1 MPPIIKSTLHKL
13 TNNYSTVCNMD
24 AIWRALNSIYDLR
37 KICSHFFDDVSLF
50 LAWSINNNSYNWWFN
65 VKNLN
70 IPFLTSNLT
79 FICRSRS
86 SGHKVIICTLR
97 VAFQIAKPEVDSSS
111 NSRDITIYV
120 LTSLTSVS
128 RSRDK
133 NVKVSVYHL
142 KELG

>member
-1 MPPIIKSTLHKL
+1 MCIR
-13 TNNYSTVCNMD
+13 D
-24 AIWRALNSIYDLR
+24 R
-37 KICSHFFDDVSLF
+37 
-50 LAWSINNNSYNWWFN
+50 FN

-97 VAFQIAKPEVDSSS
+97 VAFQIAKPGVDSSS

-133 NVKVSVYHL
+133 NVKVSVYPVSYTHL
-142 KELG
+142 RAHETDSYL